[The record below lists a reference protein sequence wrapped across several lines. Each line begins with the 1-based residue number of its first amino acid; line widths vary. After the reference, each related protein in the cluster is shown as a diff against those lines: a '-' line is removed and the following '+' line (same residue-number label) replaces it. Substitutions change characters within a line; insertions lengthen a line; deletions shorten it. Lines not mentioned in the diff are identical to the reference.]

1 MAGVLAELITRIIAD
16 NARFNRETEKSEKK
30 VESFERRMVKMGHRL
45 AAIGAQ
51 MTKFVTLPIIGLG
64 VAMVK
69 SASDLGESINA
80 VNVTFGASGK
90 IITDW
95 SQNASKEVGLTATEI
110 NSAATNIG
118 AILLNM
124 GFYADTAAAETI
136 KLTRRAADMASV
148 FNTDVKT
155 AIDAIASGLR
165 GQSEPLTKYGVSLLE
180 ANVNATALAEGI
192 TDGKEAMDQSQ
203 KTLARL
209 ATLYKDTDRF
219 AGDFV
224 NTSESLANSTRIL
237 FGDLKNVGAELGQ
250 KLIPIVTVIV
260 SKIRD
265 LVSRFS
271 ELSPEMQ
278 TNKILLLAIGAAAG
292 PVLAVFG
299 RLLTILPAMK
309 VAIAAMTGPAGILAA
324 GLAVLAAATV
334 RIVQQFREAKNEQE
348 QVKAGLEGLI
358 PTVGEYDRVVA
369 REVADLQE
377 LNRQRAVQQE
387 SLNRYL
393 SEAPRDLVM
402 HKDQQAAI
410 ARTTALIVSQMAV
423 ITQLETNRD
432 NLSKNQTEAT
442 ERERAALQAQIDV
455 QRQLVD
461 ESAAL
466 LAADE
471 AAEQQRQLI
480 ADQEEARAE
489 AQLNDI
495 IRVGKADQALYEL
508 QLDLMQQ
515 RLDWEKKILDDLAAY
530 ELAAEQQHTQQLE
543 AFVKKRRDDTMA
555 LVNALGNLWGSFY
568 DLQLADVDEE
578 ARRRKKNTD
587 ALLAN
592 DKLTADQR
600 EDILDQQLADEA
612 TADKARR
619 KIQRESAI
627 ASKLM
632 AAFNIIINTAQ
643 AITSA
648 LTLPIGGRLLAGI
661 NAAIGAAQLATVLAQ
676 PLPKLATGGVH
687 SGPAIVGE
695 GGGPELALP
704 LTDSRAL
711 DNVTTAFERAL
722 AQRHGGGRSESAGDQ
737 QIILTLD
744 GVQIGKAL
752 GRLTRNGQLLVD
764 SRAVVA

>member
-508 QLDLMQQ
+508 QLDLMEQ
-515 RLDWEKKILDDLAAY
+515 RLDREKKILDDLAAY

>member
-95 SQNASKEVGLTATEI
+95 SHNASKEVGLTATEI

-192 TDGKEAMDQSQ
+192 TDGKEAMAQRQ

-508 QLDLMQQ
+508 QLDLMEQ
-515 RLDWEKKILDDLAAY
+515 RLDREKKILDDLAAYELAAEQQHTQQEEARAEAQLNDIIRVGKADQALYELQLDLMEQRLDREKKILDDLAAY

-555 LVNALGNLWGSFY
+555 LVNALG
-568 DLQLADVDEE
+568 
-578 ARRRKKNTD
+578 
-587 ALLAN
+587 
-592 DKLTADQR
+592 
-600 EDILDQQLADEA
+600 
-612 TADKARR
+612 
-619 KIQRESAI
+619 
-627 ASKLM
+627 
-632 AAFNIIINTAQ
+632 
-643 AITSA
+643 
-648 LTLPIGGRLLAGI
+648 
-661 NAAIGAAQLATVLAQ
+661 
-676 PLPKLATGGVH
+676 
-687 SGPAIVGE
+687 
-695 GGGPELALP
+695 
-704 LTDSRAL
+704 
-711 DNVTTAFERAL
+711 
-722 AQRHGGGRSESAGDQ
+722 
-737 QIILTLD
+737 
-744 GVQIGKAL
+744 
-752 GRLTRNGQLLVD
+752 
-764 SRAVVA
+764 